1 MAGTS
6 HAGNTADNTTNGLT
20 GVITG
25 CESRAGEHNGIMMRM
40 VKPLYMAVGWLCLGL
55 GCVGIFL
62 PLLPTT
68 PFVLL
73 AAFCFSRSSRRL
85 HRWLLTQRTFGPIIR
100 DWNQHGIIRAHI
112 KWTSIGLIVLM
123 LGYPV
128 VFGSLALLLK
138 VALVLVGLS
147 VIGFIWS
154 RPSRPSQP

>member
-6 HAGNTADNTTNGLT
+6 HAGNTVDKTTDGLA
-20 GVITG
+20 GVIAG

-40 VKPLYMAVGWLCLGL
+40 VKPLYMTVGWLCLGL

-100 DWNQHGIIRAHI
+100 DWNQHGVIRPRI

-123 LGYPV
+123 LGYPT
-128 VFGSLALLLK
+128 VFGALALPLK

-147 VIGFIWS
+147 VISFIWS
-154 RPSRPSQP
+154 RPSRP